1 MSKIDFMSL
10 KTIDFCDDVRDG
22 THDSPKHLD
31 SGKLLITSK
40 NIKGDSID
48 FENASYISEEDY
60 NKINERSLVEIN
72 DVLYS
77 MIGTVG
83 LVYRVD
89 QQPNYAI
96 KNMGLFKINDELK
109 SKWLYYYLNSPKA
122 KGKVL
127 SMLSGSTQKFISLSN
142 LRNLEI
148 EFPQNID
155 DAKRIIKIC
164 ESIDKKIKLNNEIN
178 NNLQEL
184 INNIFISKFVN
195 YYGYTGEYETTEIGD
210 IPSNWKVD
218 NLGNVISFSNG
229 YGWNSK
235 DMLENNQPD
244 TYKVFKMGNIKI
256 GGGINKEKTRSWILK
271 EKCSGL
277 EQFLSK
283 KGDILMCM
291 TDMKSSENPLLGH
304 TALIDCDDEFV
315 INQRVGIIRCDKDIR
330 WPYIYTMTNLP
341 FFINNIRS
349 KAHSGVQVNLT
360 TSGICDTKVLIP
372 DKDSLEE
379 FYKNVTPMYE
389 EMFILNNEIE
399 KLEELRDTLLPKL
412 MNGEID
418 LDNIEI

>member
-1 MSKIDFMSL
+1 MEFINVKLSDIGEVVGGATPSTKNPDNYDGNIDWITPKDLAGYNKVYISKGERNITEMGFKSCSTKILPKNSVLFSSRAPIGYVAISENDLCTNQGFKSIIPNNKIDYKF
-10 KTIDFCDDVRDG
+10 
-22 THDSPKHLD
+22 
-31 SGKLLITSK
+31 
-40 NIKGDSID
+40 
-48 FENASYISEEDY
+48 
-60 NKINERSLVEIN
+60 
-72 DVLYS
+72 
-77 MIGTVG
+77 
-83 LVYRVD
+83 
-89 QQPNYAI
+89 
-96 KNMGLFKINDELK
+96 
-109 SKWLYYYLNSPKA
+109 LYYLLKHNKNYIAS
-122 KGKVL
+122 KG
-127 SMLSGSTQKFISLSN
+127 SGSTFKEVSGSVMKGIELSIPKNIHDQKKIS
-142 LRNLEI
+142 
-148 EFPQNID
+148 
-155 DAKRIIKIC
+155 KILFD
-164 ESIDKKIKLNNEIN
+164 IDKKIELNNEIN

-229 YGWNSK
+229 YGWNANE
-235 DMLENNQPD
+235 MLENNQPD

-399 KLEELRDTLLPKL
+399 KLEQLRDTLLPKL

>member
-1 MSKIDFMSL
+1 MEFINVKLSDIGEVVGGATPSTKNPDNYDGNIAWITPKDLAGYNKVYISKGERNITEMGFKSCSTKILPKNSVLFSSRAPIGYVAISENDLCTNQGFKSIIPNNKIDYKF
-10 KTIDFCDDVRDG
+10 
-22 THDSPKHLD
+22 
-31 SGKLLITSK
+31 
-40 NIKGDSID
+40 
-48 FENASYISEEDY
+48 
-60 NKINERSLVEIN
+60 
-72 DVLYS
+72 
-77 MIGTVG
+77 
-83 LVYRVD
+83 
-89 QQPNYAI
+89 
-96 KNMGLFKINDELK
+96 
-109 SKWLYYYLNSPKA
+109 LYYLLKHNKNYIAS
-122 KGKVL
+122 KG
-127 SMLSGSTQKFISLSN
+127 SGSTFKEVSGSVMKGIELSIPKNIHDQKKIS
-142 LRNLEI
+142 
-148 EFPQNID
+148 
-155 DAKRIIKIC
+155 KILFD
-164 ESIDKKIKLNNEIN
+164 IDKKIELNNEIN

-229 YGWNSK
+229 YGWNANE
-235 DMLENNQPD
+235 MLENNQPD

-330 WPYIYTMTNLP
+330 WPYIYTMTNLL

-399 KLEELRDTLLPKL
+399 KLEQLRDTLLPKL

>member
-48 FENASYISEEDY
+48 FENASYISEKDY

-96 KNMGLFKINDELK
+96 KNMGLFKIHDELK

-164 ESIDKKIKLNNEIN
+164 ESIDKKIKLNNKIN
-178 NNLQEL
+178 NNLFELLKQEFREKFYNKEEKNSYL
-184 INNIFISKFVN
+184 IDYISETIGGDWGRESPEGNNNTKV
-195 YYGYTGEYETTEIGD
+195 YCVRGTD
-210 IPSNWKVD
+210 IPSMEYGNKGNAPIRYILEKNYKNKKLDPNNIIIEISGGSPTQSTGRTAYITKSILDMYNSPLLCTNFCRAIEAKSDILAPFVYMNLKLMYEDDIFFNWENGTTGIK
-218 NLGNVISFSNG
+218 NLALN
-229 YGWNSK
+229 
-235 DMLENNQPD
+235 DMLSNVEVVIPDEDAMKEYYLLFNNVMN
-244 TYKVFKMGNIKI
+244 KISGNSNENIK
-256 GGGINKEKTRSWILK
+256 
-271 EKCSGL
+271 L
-277 EQFLSK
+277 EQLK
-283 KGDILMCM
+283 
-291 TDMKSSENPLLGH
+291 
-304 TALIDCDDEFV
+304 
-315 INQRVGIIRCDKDIR
+315 
-330 WPYIYTMTNLP
+330 
-341 FFINNIRS
+341 
-349 KAHSGVQVNLT
+349 
-360 TSGICDTKVLIP
+360 
-372 DKDSLEE
+372 
-379 FYKNVTPMYE
+379 
-389 EMFILNNEIE
+389 
-399 KLEELRDTLLPKL
+399 DTLLPKL

-418 LDNIEI
+418 LDKIDI